1 MAQMAARENS
11 LAQRLLPLVA
21 TIRAYRPNLLYP
33 DLAAGLTVA
42 LFTIP
47 QAMAYALIAGVSPSA
62 GIMTAVVA
70 SILGAAF
77 GSSEFLIN
85 GPTNAIS
92 VMIAS
97 NVAIVAGNGDPQ
109 RTVVLLTLIIGVGQL
124 AAAAL
129 RFGSFTRFIGEP
141 VLAGF
146 TAGAGIYVAVNQLP
160 SALGIEKSQVVT
172 AIGGWVPP
180 HNALFDLVR
189 TVLSMGSLNFAALL
203 LAAGAIVLVRAMQVL
218 GPHVKHRIPGPFI
231 AVALLGLAAW
241 ALGLG
246 DPASPNKVKLVR
258 DIELLTRTLPSVA
271 LPKFNWAEVSQLAGP
286 ALAIGLLGAVE
297 AIAIGKS
304 LASRNRHPFDANRQ
318 LIGEGVCNVGAA
330 LVGGF
335 AASGS
340 FTRTA
345 VNHDSGA
352 KTRLSCIF
360 SGLFVL
366 VLVLAFAPLANFI
379 PIAVLAGLLTHVGI
393 KLVNVGKLK
402 LIMEATIADR
412 RVLIWTF
419 VAVLVTPDLVYALL
433 FGVALSVYHALRR
446 AEGFKLERLI
456 EEEGGYL
463 VETTLGDAPYDDVV
477 TLDLKGELF
486 FAAAEEL
493 EARLRAI
500 QDGGAKYIVLRL
512 HQAYNVDATFAEAL
526 AAVGREARSKG
537 GRLILAGIRPG
548 MLGTLERAGVVKELG
563 EDAVLAH
570 EPTLLGS
577 THKAIALAKRLAA
590 GENRATPMK

>member
-1 MAQMAARENS
+1 MSNRAAPGNA
-11 LAQRLLPLVA
+11 LAERVLPLIA
-21 TIRAYRPNLLYP
+21 TIRTYRKGLLYP
-33 DLAAGLTVA
+33 DLSAGLTVA

-92 VMIAS
+92 VMLAS
-97 NVAIVAGNGDPQ
+97 NVAILAGNGDPH
-109 RTVVLLTLIIGVGQL
+109 RMVVILTLIIGLGQL
-124 AAAAL
+124 VGAAVRL
-129 RFGSFTRFIGEP
+129 GSFTRFIGEP

-160 SALGIEKSQVVT
+160 AALGMEKSQIVPNI
-172 AIGGWVPP
+172 AGWTPP
-180 HNALFDLVR
+180 HNALFDLIRALMSVDR
-189 TVLSMGSLNFAALL
+189 LHAPALL
-203 LAAGAIVLVRAMQVL
+203 LAAGAVVLVRAMQVL
-218 GPHVKHRIPGPFI
+218 GPRVKARIPAPFV
-231 AVALLGLAAW
+231 AVVVLGVVAW
-241 ALGLG
+241 LLGLG
-246 DPASPNKVKLVR
+246 DTTGALRVKLVR
-258 DIELLTRTLPSVA
+258 DIELVTRSLPEIAWPS
-271 LPKFNWAEVSQLAGP
+271 FTWAEVSQLAGP
-286 ALAIGLLGAVE
+286 AMAIGLLGAVE
-297 AIAIGKS
+297 AIAIGKT

-352 KTRLSCIF
+352 KTRLSCIY

-366 VLVLAFAPLANFI
+366 VLVLAFAPFANFI
-379 PIAVLAGLLTHVGI
+379 PIPVLAGLLIHVGL

-402 LIMEATIADR
+402 LIMEATTADR
-412 RVLIWTF
+412 NVLIWTF
-419 VAVLVTPDLVYALL
+419 VAVLLTPDLVFALV
-433 FGVALSVYHALRR
+433 FGVALSIYHALRR
-446 AEGFKLERLI
+446 AEGFKLERLVPS
-456 EEEGGYL
+456 EDGHL
-463 VETTLGDAPYDDVV
+463 VEHELGGAPYDRVV
-477 TLDLKGELF
+477 ALDLKGELF
-486 FAAAEEL
+486 FAAADEL
-493 EARLRAI
+493 ESRLRSI
-500 QDGGAKYIVLRL
+500 LEGGARYIVLRL
-512 HQAYNVDATFAEAL
+512 QQAYNVDATFAEAL
-526 AAVGREARSKG
+526 ASVGREAKEKG

-548 MLGTLERAGVVKELG
+548 MLGTLERAGVVRELG

-577 THKAIALAKRLAA
+577 THKAIAFANELAGQP
-590 GENRATPMK
+590 GELR